1 MGGVAS
7 KYINRY
13 AALFNIRFQ
22 VGRMDPSEA
31 LLLVKSRVRGI
42 KGSSLVKIER
52 LKQE

>member
-31 LLLVKSRVRGI
+31 
-42 KGSSLVKIER
+42 ER
-52 LKQE
+52 NQGQQLHNN